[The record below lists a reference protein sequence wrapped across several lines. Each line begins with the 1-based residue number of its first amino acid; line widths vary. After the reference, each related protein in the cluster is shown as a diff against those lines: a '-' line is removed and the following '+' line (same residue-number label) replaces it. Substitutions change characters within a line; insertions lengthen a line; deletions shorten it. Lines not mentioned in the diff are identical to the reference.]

1 MPKLRAAIFED
12 DAYDN
17 FLPLT
22 YTRPAFD
29 LRCGAK
35 SFRHRIMDLIRA
47 PDAMLFT
54 REYLA
59 DFMASKEKGSV
70 NRAESITGTTL
81 FINGLLVPDRAIALK
96 ISRASEGHI
105 GVKDDRLVF
114 TCLGQAKAREFAERL
129 SRPLGSLDVS
139 QLERSATKKVDVQE
153 AKILSH
159 PRELISTNS
168 EILKDDILS
177 LKKSRAGKVHP
188 KATILGKRSDL
199 SIGPRSVVEAGTVID
214 VRAGPVHIE
223 SGCIIRPNAWIQG
236 PAFIGSG
243 TQILPSARIH
253 GGSSI
258 GPMCNIGGEV
268 EETVIHGHSDK
279 AHAGFVGHSYIGEW
293 VNLGALTTTSD
304 LKITYGT
311 VKVNI
316 RGQRIDTG
324 ETNIGAFIADHVKT
338 SIGAMI
344 YPGGKIGV
352 ATQIHGIVSGDV
364 PSFSIYAKA
373 LGSKTIESIFESVA
387 ETQRRTY
394 RRKRI
399 EQTAADITLLKKVY
413 ELTKDERKSAAVVQG
428 RFAI

>member
-1 MPKLRAAIFED
+1 LPKLRVAIFED
-12 DAYDN
+12 DAYEN

-35 SFRHRIMDLIRA
+35 SFRHRIMDLLRA
-47 PDAMLFT
+47 PDAILFT
-54 REYLA
+54 RDYLA
-59 DFMASKEKGSV
+59 DYIESKEQRSV
-70 NRAESITGTTL
+70 NRTEAIVGTTL
-81 FINGLLVPDRAIALK
+81 FVNGLLVPSKAIVYK
-96 ISRASEGHI
+96 MSKVSEGHM

-114 TCLGQAKAREFAERL
+114 MCLGPAKAREFAGRL

-153 AKILSH
+153 AKLLSH
-159 PRELISTNS
+159 PRELISTNA
-168 EILKDDILS
+168 EILKADILS
-177 LKKSRAGKVHP
+177 LKKSRSGKVHP
-188 KATILGKRSDL
+188 KATIMGKRSDL
-199 SIGPRSVVEAGTVID
+199 SIGPGSVVEAGTAID
-214 VRAGPVHIE
+214 TREGPVYID
-223 SGCIIRPNAWIQG
+223 SNCIIRPNAWIQG
-236 PAFIGSG
+236 PTFIGSG

-258 GPMCNIGGEV
+258 GPVCNIGGEV
-268 EETVIHGHSDK
+268 EATIVHGHSDK

-304 LKITYGT
+304 LKNTYGT

-338 SIGAMI
+338 SIGVMI
-344 YPGGKIGV
+344 YPGNKIGV
-352 ATQIHGIVSGDV
+352 AAQIHGIVSGDV
-364 PSFSIYAKA
+364 PSFAIYAKV
-373 LGSKTIESIFESVA
+373 LGSKMTESIFESVA
-387 ETQRRTY
+387 ETQRRMY

-399 EQTAADITLLKKVY
+399 EQMAADITLLKKVY
-413 ELTKDERKSAAVVQG
+413 EFTKEERRAAGVVQG

>member
-1 MPKLRAAIFED
+1 LPKLRAAIFED
-12 DAYDN
+12 DAYEN

-22 YTRPAFD
+22 YTRPSFD

-35 SFRHRIMDLIRA
+35 SFRHRIMDLLRA
-47 PDAMLFT
+47 PDAMPFT
-54 REYLA
+54 RDYLA
-59 DFMASKEKGSV
+59 DFMESKEKGPV
-70 NRAESITGTTL
+70 NRTESIIGTTL
-81 FINGLLVPDRAIALK
+81 FINGLLVPNKAIALK
-96 ISRASEGHI
+96 MSRASEGHI

-114 TCLGQAKAREFAERL
+114 VCLGPVKAREFAERL

-139 QLERSATKKVDVQE
+139 QLERSAMKRVEVQE
-153 AKILSH
+153 AKLLSH

-168 EILKDDILS
+168 EILKGDILS

-214 VRAGPVHIE
+214 VRAGPVHID
-223 SGCIIRPNAWIQG
+223 SDCIIRPNAWIQG
-236 PAFIGSG
+236 PTFIGSG
-243 TQILPSARIH
+243 TQVLPSARIH

-258 GPMCNIGGEV
+258 GVMCNIGGEV
-268 EETVIHGHSDK
+268 EETVIHGHTDK
-279 AHAGFVGHSYIGEW
+279 AHAGYVGHSYIGEW
-293 VNLGALTTTSD
+293 VSLGALTTASD

-364 PSFSIYAKA
+364 PSFSIYAKS

-394 RRKRI
+394 QRKRI

-413 ELTKDERKSAAVVQG
+413 ELTKEERKSSGVVQG
-428 RFAI
+428 RFSI